1 MIGLLLAGLALDP
14 GPALAPS
21 PVDLL
26 AAAAELDRRL
36 DGAEAAAR
44 ALGRVHTA
52 LAEAERKAGRPPAC
66 DDPAVVALLPRTAPL
81 GMGVRSWAQS
91 ARAQSDRL
99 NTMQQAVT
107 VAALIDAP
115 LAQDLARLR
124 ERVSAIERSYAEL
137 IQVEQHRIGPIAA
150 RCAVPLAPGPGLS
163 VTLPLP
169 AAEKA
174 PLVAIL
180 GLGGGLICPAGAPAD
195 GQMVLVSGSACYSAG
210 ACDCSPL
217 PVAPAAVLGPE
228 AR

>member
-21 PVDLL
+21 PIDLL

-52 LAEAERKAGRPPAC
+52 LAEIERKTGGPPAC
-66 DDPAVVALLPRTAPL
+66 EDPVVIALVPRTTPL
-81 GMGVRSWAQS
+81 GAGLRSWAQA

-99 NTMQQAVT
+99 NTLQQAVT
-107 VAALIDAP
+107 VSALIDAP
-115 LAQDLARLR
+115 LAQDLAHLR
-124 ERVSAIERSYAEL
+124 DRVTAIERAYAEL
-137 IQVEQHRIGPIAA
+137 IQVEQQRIGPIAA
-150 RCAVPLAPGPGLS
+150 RCPASLAPGPGLVVS
-163 VTLPLP
+163 LPLP
-169 AAEKA
+169 PAEEP

-180 GLGGGLICPAGAPAD
+180 GLGGGLLCPISAPAD
-195 GQMVLVSGSACYSAG
+195 GTLVLVAGAACYSAG
-210 ACDCSPL
+210 PCDCSPA